1 MYIHAEKVYA
11 FVRERHRDTGGY
23 GATRLLPA
31 TIEDTYH
38 AVGTLRILRA
48 LIPDLEIGPL
58 LEDSDVEFLRQKWQ
72 AGEIDFRGAYQ
83 LWSLLS
89 WAGIKPA
96 QKVLN
101 DFVQANLYRLNNLEA
116 FCYAAL
122 LCNLSGLPL
131 PFSARDISPL
141 SPSPVVKEL
150 RYWLVLQGQVFRK
163 RIPQKWVSWLKAC
176 QNGDGGFG
184 FRPGTTSFVEN
195 THYALEGLS
204 ILKASPRDKGAV
216 EAFLQACQKPGGG
229 FSRRPGAAP
238 FLDATWHALAALAL
252 LTKS

>member
-1 MYIHAEKVYA
+1 MLFDPKKLLS
-11 FVRERHRDTGGY
+11 FVRERHKATGGY

-31 TIEDTYH
+31 TIEDTYY
-38 AVGTLRILRA
+38 AVGTLRILKELVPELERA
-48 LIPDLEIGPL
+48 PL
-58 LEDSDVEFLRQKWQ
+58 LEESDVEFLEDKWR

-83 LWSLLS
+83 LWCLLS
-89 WAGIKPA
+89 WAGIRPTEA
-96 QKVLN
+96 VVQG
-101 DFVQANLYRLNNLEA
+101 FVQANLYRLHNLEA

-122 LCNLSGLPL
+122 LCRLASLPL
-131 PFSARDISPL
+131 PFDWKDLPSL
-141 SPSPVVKEL
+141 SLDPVVKEL
-150 RYWLVLQGQVFRK
+150 RYWLILQRRIFRQAVPK
-163 RIPQKWVSWLKAC
+163 KWVSWLQNC

-204 ILKASPRDKGAV
+204 LLKASPRHKEAV

-238 FLDATWHALAALAL
+238 FLDATWHALAAMAL
-252 LTKS
+252 LDQG